1 MFERSAEKQEKSQF
15 PALIV
20 DTSNPLPF
28 LSFFFFKDAIL
39 TWDLGKKKQT
49 KKKKKHLNTSTEI
62 SDTDPFKD
70 KAAWSSSTGW
80 WLNSQGLDMDTTA
93 CKLCLLFPHF

>member
-39 TWDLGKKKQT
+39 TWDLGGGGKANQKKKA
-49 KKKKKHLNTSTEI
+49 S
-62 SDTDPFKD
+62 
-70 KAAWSSSTGW
+70 
-80 WLNSQGLDMDTTA
+80 
-93 CKLCLLFPHF
+93 

>member
-39 TWDLGKKKQT
+39 TWDLGGKKQT
-49 KKKKKHLNTSTEI
+49 KKKKKAS
-62 SDTDPFKD
+62 
-70 KAAWSSSTGW
+70 
-80 WLNSQGLDMDTTA
+80 
-93 CKLCLLFPHF
+93 

>member
-39 TWDLGKKKQT
+39 TWDLGEKANQ
-49 KKKKKHLNTSTEI
+49 KKKHLNTSTEI

-70 KAAWSSSTGW
+70 KAAWSSSTG
-80 WLNSQGLDMDTTA
+80 
-93 CKLCLLFPHF
+93 

>member
-39 TWDLGKKKQT
+39 TWDLGEKKQT
-49 KKKKKHLNTSTEI
+49 KKKKSILILLLK
-62 SDTDPFKD
+62 
-70 KAAWSSSTGW
+70 
-80 WLNSQGLDMDTTA
+80 SQIQT
-93 CKLCLLFPHF
+93 LLKIKRLGHPAQDDD